1 MSVIVFVLTLDEID
15 GVSEIMPQI
24 NKEWADRIIEWYN
37 PKFKI
42 SYIDW
47 HKNGNYNDKK
57 LDTKEELMDFYQE
70 HYYNV
75 KLYFKNNLLVHNVF
89 ENDGYDTLCKFLN
102 KEIPTNSYP
111 TLKNEK
117 VKN

>member
-1 MSVIVFVLTLDEID
+1 
-15 GVSEIMPQI
+15 
-24 NKEWADRIIEWYN
+24 
-37 PKFKI
+37 
-42 SYIDW
+42 
-47 HKNGNYNDKK
+47 
-57 LDTKEELMDFYQE
+57 MDFYQE
-70 HYYNV
+70 HYDNV